1 MVEVNGR
8 KKMKNLE
15 VQDIINVATLPY
27 SWDKFNNKTILISGG
42 TGFIG
47 SFIVDVFRYRN
58 EKYNSN
64 VRLISLSRRGGCT
77 DKTVIH
83 LKSDITQSVSYEGT
97 IDYILHL
104 ASNTHPKQYGADP
117 VGTITTNVIG
127 CNNLLKLAVEKKSIF
142 LLASSVEIYGQGR
155 VGPMDEQYCGYLDC
169 NIARNGYN
177 EAKRTCESLCQS
189 YKQQYGIE
197 VKIIRLARVFGA
209 DKKLDT
215 KAMAQFMDK
224 AVAGEDIILKSKG
237 NQRFSYCYIA
247 DAASGI
253 LKVLLDGTNG
263 EAYNISD
270 EDEGLTL
277 GEYAE
282 YIASLANKKVVY
294 QIEND
299 EATSRA
305 SYALLDSSKLQGLGW
320 KPLYKIKEGLERT
333 YEIKKNAFA
342 SENWNCKK

>member
-1 MVEVNGR
+1 
-8 KKMKNLE
+8 MKELE
-15 VQDIINVATLPY
+15 IQDIINVATLPY
-27 SWDKFNNKTILISGG
+27 RWNKFNDKTILISGG

-47 SFIVDVFRYRN
+47 SFIMNVFRYRN
-58 EKYNSN
+58 KKYRAN
-64 VRLISLSRRGGCT
+64 VRVISLSRRGGTC
-77 DKTVIH
+77 DNTVLY
-83 LKSDITQSVSYEGT
+83 LKSDINQPISYDGSV
-97 IDYILHL
+97 DYILHL
-104 ASNTHPKQYGADP
+104 ASNTHPKQYGEDP
-117 VGTITTNVIG
+117 VGTITTNVMG
-127 CNNLLKLAVEKKSIF
+127 CNNLLKFAVEKKAIF
-142 LLASSVEIYGQGR
+142 LLASSVEIYGQGCKE
-155 VGPMDEQYCGYLDC
+155 PMDEHYFGYLDC

-177 EAKRTCESLCQS
+177 EAKRTCEALCQS

-197 VKIIRLARVFGA
+197 VKIARLARVFGA

-215 KAMAQFMDK
+215 KAMSQFIDK

-253 LKVLLDGTNG
+253 LKVLLDGENG

-277 GEYAE
+277 GNYAE
-282 YIASLANKKVVY
+282 YMASLANKKIVY

-299 EATSRA
+299 EAASRA
-305 SYALLDSSKLQGLGW
+305 SYALLDISKLKILGW

-333 YEIKKNAFA
+333 YRIKK
-342 SENWNCKK
+342 C